1 MSSAPLQD
9 DAKADYA
16 SADGKATASAEPN
29 DPSYAKLGAIMLVML
44 SVGAGVAYGTLFLD
58 SDAGKNARDAK
69 LEIVTSMDLVWV
81 YAALVLLGRTIAMLN
96 FVPTGYK
103 NGLDGNVRSNPF
115 FYETSDGKLVLYK
128 EDGFH
133 GKYNRANRSVQH
145 MLENSGAFWASIG
158 PVGWIYPRQTF
169 GCVVAFCVGRLLHQK
184 GYTDAYGKHAPG
196 FILQLLSILTMEGL
210 ALLTCLL

>member
-1 MSSAPLQD
+1 M
-9 DAKADYA
+9 
-16 SADGKATASAEPN
+16 G
-29 DPSYAKLGAIMLVML
+29 
-44 SVGAGVAYGTLFLD
+44 
-58 SDAGKNARDAK
+58 GKNARDAK

-133 GKYNRANRSVQH
+133 GSSTRRDTRTRTEST
-145 MLENSGAFWASIG
+145 
-158 PVGWIYPRQTF
+158 PR
-169 GCVVAFCVGRLLHQK
+169 GSSSSSC
-184 GYTDAYGKHAPG
+184 P
-196 FILQLLSILTMEGL
+196 S
-210 ALLTCLL
+210 